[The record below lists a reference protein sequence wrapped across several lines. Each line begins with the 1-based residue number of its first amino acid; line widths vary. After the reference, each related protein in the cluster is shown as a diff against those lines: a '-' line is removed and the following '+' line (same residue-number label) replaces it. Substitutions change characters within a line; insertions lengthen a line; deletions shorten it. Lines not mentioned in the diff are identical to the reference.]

1 MEYGTEDSNLM
12 IPEANKEYD
21 FYLQENNQVIYG
33 RDKDDSFS
41 TEDLMSTKE
50 NANSEGR
57 KKRKTTESQVTERW
71 SDEETEKLLSY
82 LEDNY
87 EKLQQG
93 KKAAIYKAISTE
105 IIKTKTSESIKGRI
119 SRLLEKYEKVK
130 KQNDKT
136 GSDRIDWKWFD
147 QMDKIFGCRENINP
161 SFISNDSTGYI
172 SDEVEVKPEK
182 LKISEQRLE
191 LEREKMNNEFKLQ
204 KEKMEIE
211 KQKWE
216 YEREQSRMLHE
227 LAMKKLELQL
237 SQQR

>member
-1 MEYGTEDSNLM
+1 
-12 IPEANKEYD
+12 
-21 FYLQENNQVIYG
+21 V
-33 RDKDDSFS
+33 
-41 TEDLMSTKE
+41 
-50 NANSEGR
+50 NANGQR
-57 KKRKTTESQVTERW
+57 GKKRKNPEPQITERW
-71 SDEETEKLLSY
+71 SDEETGKLLSY

-105 IIKTKTSESIKGRI
+105 IIKTKTSDSIKGRI

-147 QMDKIFGCRENINP
+147 QMDRIFGCRENINP

-172 SDEVEVKPEK
+172 SDEVEVKTEKVSKKKKNNIESIVDIMNSISQSK

-191 LEREKMNNEFKLQ
+191 LEREKMGNEFKLQ
-204 KEKMEIE
+204 REKMEIE

>member
-1 MEYGTEDSNLM
+1 M
-12 IPEANKEYD
+12 
-21 FYLQENNQVIYG
+21 
-33 RDKDDSFS
+33 
-41 TEDLMSTKE
+41 
-50 NANSEGR
+50 
-57 KKRKTTESQVTERW
+57 
-71 SDEETEKLLSY
+71 
-82 LEDNY
+82 
-87 EKLQQG
+87 
-93 KKAAIYKAISTE
+93 
-105 IIKTKTSESIKGRI
+105 
-119 SRLLEKYEKVK
+119 K

-172 SDEVEVKPEK
+172 SDEVEIKTEKITKKKKNSVESFVDIMNNISQSK
-182 LKISEQRLE
+182 LKLSEQRLE
-191 LEREKMNNEFKLQ
+191 LEREKMDNEFKLQ